1 MALDILMG
9 GNKGPLPVTSKE
21 EKELRRVFLILCNY
35 QRKTRILL
43 EIEELNDLL
52 SGNTRTLTDAKRQD
66 QIVNYDIYMNNATA
80 THDRIQELEQEFQ
93 RLAAR
98 TEDKISVGDVTEM
111 LKRLG
116 QRPVRK
122 DVEEMLWEVDE
133 DLDQHINWTEF
144 KLMFTRNILDQT
156 GLEPARM
163 FNLTQFLIY
172 DENENGMVSVDET
185 MKMLFSRYGRANLE
199 DKLKELFG
207 QNMHETGKEGGE
219 ISYDKFIEAVHR
231 VQMNTFWSTTKGK
244 NIANKGGLKKK
255 KNDDED

>member
-116 QRPVRK
+116 QR
-122 DVEEMLWEVDE
+122 
-133 DLDQHINWTEF
+133 
-144 KLMFTRNILDQT
+144 
-156 GLEPARM
+156 
-163 FNLTQFLIY
+163 
-172 DENENGMVSVDET
+172 VSIHT
-185 MKMLFSRYGRANLE
+185 SI
-199 DKLKELFG
+199 
-207 QNMHETGKEGGE
+207 T
-219 ISYDKFIEAVHR
+219 
-231 VQMNTFWSTTKGK
+231 NTV
-244 NIANKGGLKKK
+244 
-255 KNDDED
+255 